1 VTGPDPV
8 DPNPTSSEPAGAG
21 QVDGDQAR
29 RDRLLRTATTVS
41 VSVASCLSLL
51 KLAAWLVTGSAA
63 ILSSLLDSLV
73 DVAASGILLISVRH
87 ALRPPDRSH
96 RFGHGKAEPL
106 GAIAQAAFVGGSAL
120 LLIFESAGR
129 FITPEPV
136 SDAPVGIAV
145 MVVSLVATV
154 ALVIFQRGVARRTA
168 STAIA
173 ADRLNYVGDTATS
186 VVVLAV
192 LLIGQ
197 SPGWLWLDPAA
208 AIAVALWLLVS
219 AARIARNAVDHL
231 MDRELPRE
239 DRLRIAE
246 IVRADPEVVD
256 LHDLRTRSAGGTRFI
271 ELHVEMEGGLTLWQ
285 AHTVCDR
292 VEDSLS
298 RAFPDAE
305 VILHQEP
312 AGLDDDRLDH
322 RIAKRPG

>member
-1 VTGPDPV
+1 VTDAAR
-8 DPNPTSSEPAGAG
+8 TG
-21 QVDGDQAR
+21 QPGDQAR
-29 RDRLLRTATTVS
+29 RDRLLKLATTVS
-41 VSVASCLSLL
+41 VSVASTLAVL

-129 FITPEPV
+129 FITPTPIVEVPL
-136 SDAPVGIAV
+136 GIAV
-145 MVVSLVATV
+145 MSISLVATV
-154 ALVIFQRGVARRTA
+154 LLVVFQRGVARRTG
-168 STAIA
+168 STAIE
-173 ADRLNYVGDTATS
+173 ADRLNYIGDTATS

-192 LLIGQ
+192 LVIGQ
-197 SPGWLWLDPAA
+197 RPGWQWLDPAA
-208 AIAVALWLLVS
+208 AIGVALWLLVS
-219 AARIARNAVDHL
+219 AARIARRAVDHL
-231 MDRELPRE
+231 MDRELPQEERV
-239 DRLRIAE
+239 RIAA
-246 IVRADPEVVD
+246 IVRADAEVAG

-271 ELHVEMEGGLTLWQ
+271 ELHVEMEGSLTLWQ

-292 VEDSLS
+292 LEAALS
-298 RAFPDAE
+298 AAFPDAE

-312 AGLDDDRLDH
+312 AGLDDERLDH
-322 RIAKRPG
+322 RIYKR

>member
-1 VTGPDPV
+1 MTDAVQSGGQ
-8 DPNPTSSEPAGAG
+8 AG
-21 QVDGDQAR
+21 GDEAR
-29 RDRLLRTATTVS
+29 RDRLLKLATTVS
-41 VSVASCLSLL
+41 VSVASTLAVL

-96 RFGHGKAEPL
+96 RYGHGKAEPL

-136 SDAPVGIAV
+136 TEVPIGIAV
-145 MVVSLVATV
+145 MSISLVATV
-154 ALVIFQRGVARRTA
+154 LLVVFQRGVARRTG
-168 STAIA
+168 STAIE

-192 LLIGQ
+192 LVIGQ
-197 SPGWLWLDPAA
+197 RPGWLWLDPAA
-208 AIAVALWLLVS
+208 AIGVALWLLVS
-219 AARIARNAVDHL
+219 AARIARRAVDHL
-231 MDRELPRE
+231 MDRELPQE
-239 DRLRIAE
+239 DRVRIAA
-246 IVRADPEVVD
+246 IVRSDPEVAG

-271 ELHVEMEGGLTLWQ
+271 ELHVEMDGSLTLWQ

-292 VEDSLS
+292 LEAALS
-298 RAFPDAE
+298 AAFPDAE

-312 AGLDDDRLDH
+312 AGLDDERLDH
-322 RIAKRPG
+322 RIYKRGG

>member
-1 VTGPDPV
+1 MTEPHPV
-8 DPNPTSSEPAGAG
+8 A
-21 QVDGDQAR
+21 DQAR
-29 RDRLLRTATTVS
+29 RDRLLRLATTVS
-41 VSVASCLSLL
+41 VSVASTLAVL

-129 FITPEPV
+129 FITPTPIVEVPLGV
-136 SDAPVGIAV
+136 AV
-145 MVVSLVATV
+145 MSISLVATV
-154 ALVIFQRGVARRTA
+154 LLVVFQRGVARRTE
-168 STAIA
+168 STAIE

-192 LLIGQ
+192 LVIGQ
-197 SPGWLWLDPAA
+197 RPGWLWLDPAA
-208 AIAVALWLLVS
+208 AIGVALWLLVS
-219 AARIARNAVDHL
+219 AARIARRAVDHL

-239 DRLRIAE
+239 DRDRIAA
-246 IVRADPEVVD
+246 IVRADPEVVG
-256 LHDLRTRSAGGTRFI
+256 LHDMRTRSAGGTRFI

-285 AHTVCDR
+285 AHTICDR
-292 VEDSLS
+292 VEAALS
-298 RAFPDAE
+298 AAFPDAE

-312 AGLDDDRLDH
+312 AGLDDERLDH
-322 RIAKRPG
+322 RIYKRTS

>member
-1 VTGPDPV
+1 MTAEVETG
-8 DPNPTSSEPAGAG
+8 
-21 QVDGDQAR
+21 GDQAR
-29 RDRLLRTATTVS
+29 RDRLLRLATAVS
-41 VSVASCLSLL
+41 VSVASTLVVL

-63 ILSSLLDSLV
+63 ILSSLLDSMV

-136 SDAPVGIAV
+136 AEVPLGIAV
-145 MVVSLVATV
+145 MTISLVATV
-154 ALVIFQRGVARRTA
+154 LLVVFQRSVARRTE

-192 LLIGQ
+192 LVIGQ
-197 SPGWLWLDPAA
+197 RPGWLWLDPAA
-208 AIAVALWLLVS
+208 AIGVALWLLVS
-219 AARIARNAVDHL
+219 AARIARRAVDHL

-239 DRLRIAE
+239 DRDRIAA
-246 IVRADPEVVD
+246 IVRADPEVAG
-256 LHDLRTRSAGGTRFI
+256 LHDMRTRSAGGTRFI
-271 ELHVEMEGGLTLWQ
+271 ELHVEMDGGLTLWQ

-292 VEDSLS
+292 LEAALS
-298 RAFPDAE
+298 DAFPDAE

-322 RIAKRPG
+322 RIYKRSS

>member
-1 VTGPDPV
+1 MTDAVQNGG
-8 DPNPTSSEPAGAG
+8 E
-21 QVDGDQAR
+21 QAR
-29 RDRLLRTATTVS
+29 RDRLLRLATAVS
-41 VSVASCLSLL
+41 VSVASTLAVL

-73 DVAASGILLISVRH
+73 DVAASGILMISVRH

-129 FITPEPV
+129 FINPEPV
-136 SDAPVGIAV
+136 AEVPLGIAV
-145 MVVSLVATV
+145 MAISLAATIL
-154 ALVIFQRGVARRTA
+154 LVLFQRSVARRTD
-168 STAIA
+168 STAID

-192 LLIGQ
+192 LVIGQ
-197 SPGWLWLDPAA
+197 RPGWQWLDPAA
-208 AIAVALWLLVS
+208 AIGVALWLLVS
-219 AARIARNAVDHL
+219 AARIARRAVDHL

-239 DRLRIAE
+239 DRDRIAA
-246 IVRADPEVVD
+246 IVRADPEVAG
-256 LHDLRTRSAGGTRFI
+256 LHDMRTRSAGGTRFI
-271 ELHVEMEGGLTLWQ
+271 ELHVEMDGSLTLWQ

-292 VEDSLS
+292 LEAALS
-298 RAFPDAE
+298 DAFPDAE

-312 AGLDDDRLDH
+312 AGLDDERLDH
-322 RIAKRPG
+322 RIYKRGG

>member
-1 VTGPDPV
+1 MTDAVQSGGQ
-8 DPNPTSSEPAGAG
+8 AG
-21 QVDGDQAR
+21 GDEAR
-29 RDRLLRTATTVS
+29 RDRLLKLATTVS
-41 VSVASCLSLL
+41 VSVASTLAVL

-96 RFGHGKAEPL
+96 RYGHGKAEPL

-136 SDAPVGIAV
+136 TEVPIGIAV
-145 MVVSLVATV
+145 MSISLVATV
-154 ALVIFQRGVARRTA
+154 LLVVFQRGVARRTG
-168 STAIA
+168 STAIE

-192 LLIGQ
+192 LVIGQ
-197 SPGWLWLDPAA
+197 RPGWLWLDPAA
-208 AIAVALWLLVS
+208 AIGVALWLLVS
-219 AARIARNAVDHL
+219 AARIARRAVDHL
-231 MDRELPRE
+231 MDRELPQE
-239 DRLRIAE
+239 DRVRIAT
-246 IVRADPEVVD
+246 IVRADPEVAG

-271 ELHVEMEGGLTLWQ
+271 ELHVEMDGSLTLWQ

-292 VEDSLS
+292 LEAALS
-298 RAFPDAE
+298 AAFPDAE

-312 AGLDDDRLDH
+312 AGLDDERLDH
-322 RIAKRPG
+322 RIYKRPS

>member
-1 VTGPDPV
+1 VTAPADGPVAAD
-8 DPNPTSSEPAGAG
+8 
-21 QVDGDQAR
+21 DQAK
-29 RDRLLRTATTVS
+29 RDRLMRTATAVS
-41 VSVASCLSLL
+41 VSVATTLSLL

-73 DVAASGILLISVRH
+73 DVAASGILLISIRH

-129 FITPEPV
+129 FVTPEPV
-136 SDAPVGIAV
+136 SEVPLGIAV
-145 MVVSLVATV
+145 MAISLVATIS
-154 ALVIFQRGVARRTA
+154 LVLFQRGVARRTE

-173 ADRLNYVGDTATS
+173 ADRLNYIGDTATS

-192 LLIGQ
+192 LVIGQ
-197 SPGWLWLDPAA
+197 RPGWLWLDPAA
-208 AIAVALWLLVS
+208 AIGVALWLLVA
-219 AARIARNAVDHL
+219 AARIARRAVDHL
-231 MDRELPRE
+231 MDRELPQEERT
-239 DRLRIAE
+239 RIAE
-246 IVRADPEVVD
+246 IVRADSEVVD
-256 LHDLRTRSAGGTRFI
+256 LHDMRTRAAGGTRFI
-271 ELHVEMEGGLTLWQ
+271 ELHVEMEGSLTLWQ

-292 VEDSLS
+292 VEASLS
-298 RAFPDAE
+298 RVFPNAE

-322 RIAKRPG
+322 RIYRK

>member
-1 VTGPDPV
+1 VTDAVQSGGQ
-8 DPNPTSSEPAGAG
+8 AG
-21 QVDGDQAR
+21 GDEAR
-29 RDRLLRTATTVS
+29 RDRLLKLATTVS
-41 VSVASCLSLL
+41 VSVASTLAVL

-96 RFGHGKAEPL
+96 RYGHGKAEPL

-136 SDAPVGIAV
+136 TEVPIGIAV
-145 MVVSLVATV
+145 MSISLVATV
-154 ALVIFQRGVARRTA
+154 LLVVFQRGVARRTG
-168 STAIA
+168 STAIE

-192 LLIGQ
+192 LVIGQ
-197 SPGWLWLDPAA
+197 RPGWLWLDPAA
-208 AIAVALWLLVS
+208 AIGVALWLLVS
-219 AARIARNAVDHL
+219 AARIARRAVDHL
-231 MDRELPRE
+231 MDRELPQE
-239 DRLRIAE
+239 DRVRIAA
-246 IVRADPEVVD
+246 IVRSDPEVAG

-271 ELHVEMEGGLTLWQ
+271 ELHVEMDGSLTLWQ

-292 VEDSLS
+292 LEAALS
-298 RAFPDAE
+298 AAFPDAE

-312 AGLDDDRLDH
+312 AGLDDERLDH
-322 RIAKRPG
+322 RIYKRGG

>member
-1 VTGPDPV
+1 VTDVAQNGQ
-8 DPNPTSSEPAGAG
+8 NGA
-21 QVDGDQAR
+21 DQAR
-29 RDRLLRTATTVS
+29 RDRLLKLATTVS
-41 VSVASCLSLL
+41 VSVASTLAVL

-129 FITPEPV
+129 FITPTPIVEVPL
-136 SDAPVGIAV
+136 GIAV
-145 MVVSLVATV
+145 MTISLVATV
-154 ALVIFQRGVARRTA
+154 LLVMFQRSVARRTE
-168 STAIA
+168 STAIE

-192 LLIGQ
+192 LVVGQ
-197 SPGWLWLDPAA
+197 RPGWQWLDPAA
-208 AIAVALWLLVS
+208 AIGVALWLLVS
-219 AARIARNAVDHL
+219 AARIARRAVDHL
-231 MDRELPRE
+231 MDRELPQE
-239 DRLRIAE
+239 DRLRIAA
-246 IVRADPEVVD
+246 IVRADAEVAG

-271 ELHVEMEGGLTLWQ
+271 ELHVEMEGSLTLWQ

-292 VEDSLS
+292 LEAALS
-298 RAFPDAE
+298 DAFPDAE

-312 AGLDDDRLDH
+312 AGLDDERLDH
-322 RIAKRPG
+322 RIYKR

>member
-1 VTGPDPV
+1 MTAHAQNGDDP
-8 DPNPTSSEPAGAG
+8 
-21 QVDGDQAR
+21 AR
-29 RDRLLRTATTVS
+29 RDRLLRLATAVS
-41 VSVASCLSLL
+41 VSVASVLAVL

-106 GAIAQAAFVGGSAL
+106 GAVAQAAFVGGSAL

-129 FITPEPV
+129 FITPAPIAEVPLGITVMIV
-136 SDAPVGIAV
+136 SV
-145 MVVSLVATV
+145 VATV
-154 ALVIFQRGVARRTA
+154 ALVLFQRAVARRTD

-186 VVVLAV
+186 LVVLAV
-192 LLIGQ
+192 LVIGQ
-197 SPGWLWLDPAA
+197 RPGWLWLDPAA
-208 AIAVALWLLVS
+208 AIGVALWLLVS
-219 AARIARNAVDHL
+219 AARIARRAADHL

-239 DRLRIAE
+239 DRDRIAA
-246 IVRADPEVVD
+246 IVRADPEVAG
-256 LHDLRTRSAGGTRFI
+256 LHDMRTRSAGGTRFI
-271 ELHVEMEGGLTLWQ
+271 ELHVEMDGALTLWQ

-292 VEDSLS
+292 LEAALS
-298 RAFPDAE
+298 EAFPDAE

-312 AGLDDDRLDH
+312 AGLDDERLDH
-322 RIAKRPG
+322 RIFKRRS

>member
-1 VTGPDPV
+1 MTDAAQTGQA
-8 DPNPTSSEPAGAG
+8 AGE
-21 QVDGDQAR
+21 QVR
-29 RDRLLRTATTVS
+29 RDRLLRLATTVS
-41 VSVASCLSLL
+41 VSVASTLAVL

-136 SDAPVGIAV
+136 AEVPIGIAV
-145 MVVSLVATV
+145 MVISLVATV
-154 ALVIFQRGVARRTA
+154 LLVLFQRSVARRTG
-168 STAIA
+168 STAID

-192 LLIGQ
+192 LVIGQ
-197 SPGWLWLDPAA
+197 RPGWQWLDPAA
-208 AIAVALWLLVS
+208 AIGVALWLLVS
-219 AARIARNAVDHL
+219 AARIARRAVDHL

-239 DRLRIAE
+239 DRDRIAA
-246 IVRADPEVVD
+246 IVRADPEVAG
-256 LHDLRTRSAGGTRFI
+256 LHDMRTRSAGGTRFI

-285 AHTVCDR
+285 AHTICDR
-292 VEDSLS
+292 VEAALS
-298 RAFPDAE
+298 AAFPDAE

-312 AGLDDDRLDH
+312 AGLDDERLDH
-322 RIAKRPG
+322 RIYKRPT

>member
-1 VTGPDPV
+1 MTDAAQTGQ
-8 DPNPTSSEPAGAG
+8 NGT
-21 QVDGDQAR
+21 DQAR
-29 RDRLLRTATTVS
+29 RDRLLRLATTVS
-41 VSVASCLSLL
+41 VSVASTLAVL

-136 SDAPVGIAV
+136 AEVPIGIAV
-145 MVVSLVATV
+145 MAISLVATV
-154 ALVIFQRGVARRTA
+154 LLVMFQRGVARRTG
-168 STAIA
+168 STAIE

-192 LLIGQ
+192 LVIGQ
-197 SPGWLWLDPAA
+197 RPGWQWLDPAA
-208 AIAVALWLLVS
+208 AIGVALWLLVS
-219 AARIARNAVDHL
+219 AARIARRAVDHL

-239 DRLRIAE
+239 DRDRIAA
-246 IVRADPEVVD
+246 IVRADPEVAG

-271 ELHVEMEGGLTLWQ
+271 ELHVEMDGNLTLWQ
-285 AHTVCDR
+285 AHTICDR
-292 VEDSLS
+292 VEAALS
-298 RAFPDAE
+298 DAFPDAE

-312 AGLDDDRLDH
+312 AGLEDERLDH
-322 RIAKRPG
+322 RIYKRPS

>member
-1 VTGPDPV
+1 MTDAARTGQ
-8 DPNPTSSEPAGAG
+8 AG
-21 QVDGDQAR
+21 GDQAR
-29 RDRLLRTATTVS
+29 RDRLLRLATTVS
-41 VSVASCLSLL
+41 VSVASTLAVL

-129 FITPEPV
+129 FITPTPIVEVPL
-136 SDAPVGIAV
+136 GIAV
-145 MVVSLVATV
+145 MSISLVATV
-154 ALVIFQRGVARRTA
+154 LLVVFQRGVARRTG
-168 STAIA
+168 STAIE
-173 ADRLNYVGDTATS
+173 ADRLNYIGDTATS

-192 LLIGQ
+192 LVIGQ
-197 SPGWLWLDPAA
+197 RPGWLWLDPAA
-208 AIAVALWLLVS
+208 AIGVALWLLVS
-219 AARIARNAVDHL
+219 AARIARRAVDHL
-231 MDRELPRE
+231 MDRELPQE
-239 DRLRIAE
+239 ERLRIAA
-246 IVRADPEVVD
+246 IVRADAEVAG

-292 VEDSLS
+292 VEAALS
-298 RAFPDAE
+298 AAFPDAE

-312 AGLDDDRLDH
+312 AGLDDERLDH
-322 RIAKRPG
+322 RIYKRQG

>member
-1 VTGPDPV
+1 MTDAVRNGGQTG
-8 DPNPTSSEPAGAG
+8 
-21 QVDGDQAR
+21 GDQAR
-29 RDRLLRTATTVS
+29 RDRLLKLATTVS
-41 VSVASCLSLL
+41 VSVASTLAVL

-96 RFGHGKAEPL
+96 RYGHGKAEPL

-136 SDAPVGIAV
+136 TEVPIGIAV
-145 MVVSLVATV
+145 MSISLVATV
-154 ALVIFQRGVARRTA
+154 LLVVFQRSVARRTE
-168 STAIA
+168 STAIE

-192 LLIGQ
+192 LVIGQ
-197 SPGWLWLDPAA
+197 RPGWLWLDPAA
-208 AIAVALWLLVS
+208 AIGVALWLLVS
-219 AARIARNAVDHL
+219 AARIARRAVDHL
-231 MDRELPRE
+231 MDRELPQE
-239 DRLRIAE
+239 DRVRIAA
-246 IVRADPEVVD
+246 IVNADPEVAG

-271 ELHVEMEGGLTLWQ
+271 ELHVEMEGSLTLWQ

-292 VEDSLS
+292 LEAALS
-298 RAFPDAE
+298 AAFPDAE

-312 AGLDDDRLDH
+312 AGLDDERLDH
-322 RIAKRPG
+322 RIYKRPT

>member
-1 VTGPDPV
+1 MTDEARTGQP
-8 DPNPTSSEPAGAG
+8 
-21 QVDGDQAR
+21 GDQAR
-29 RDRLLRTATTVS
+29 RDRLLKLATTVS
-41 VSVASCLSLL
+41 VSVASTLAVL

-96 RFGHGKAEPL
+96 RYGHGKAEPL

-129 FITPEPV
+129 FITPTPIVEVPL
-136 SDAPVGIAV
+136 GIAV
-145 MVVSLVATV
+145 MSISLVATV
-154 ALVIFQRGVARRTA
+154 LLVVFQRGIARRTG
-168 STAIA
+168 STAIE

-192 LLIGQ
+192 LVIGQ
-197 SPGWLWLDPAA
+197 RPGWQWLDPAA
-208 AIAVALWLLVS
+208 AIGVALWLLVS
-219 AARIARNAVDHL
+219 AARIARRAVDHL
-231 MDRELPRE
+231 MDRELPQEERV
-239 DRLRIAE
+239 RIAA
-246 IVRADPEVVD
+246 IVQADPEVAG

-271 ELHVEMEGGLTLWQ
+271 ELHVEMEGSLTLWQ

-292 VEDSLS
+292 LEAALS
-298 RAFPDAE
+298 AAFPDAE

-312 AGLDDDRLDH
+312 AGLDDERLDH
-322 RIAKRPG
+322 RIYKRQG

>member
-1 VTGPDPV
+1 VTDV
-8 DPNPTSSEPAGAG
+8 ARTG
-21 QVDGDQAR
+21 QPGDQAR
-29 RDRLLRTATTVS
+29 RDRLLKLATTVS
-41 VSVASCLSLL
+41 VSVASTLAVL

-129 FITPEPV
+129 FITPTPIVEVPL
-136 SDAPVGIAV
+136 GIAV
-145 MVVSLVATV
+145 MSISLVATV
-154 ALVIFQRGVARRTA
+154 LLVVFQRSVARRTG
-168 STAIA
+168 STAIE
-173 ADRLNYVGDTATS
+173 ADRLNYIGDTATS

-192 LLIGQ
+192 LVIGQ
-197 SPGWLWLDPAA
+197 RPGWQWLDPAA
-208 AIAVALWLLVS
+208 AIGVALWLLVS
-219 AARIARNAVDHL
+219 AARIARRAVDHL
-231 MDRELPRE
+231 MDRELPQEERV
-239 DRLRIAE
+239 RIAA
-246 IVRADPEVVD
+246 IVRADAEVAG

-292 VEDSLS
+292 VEAALS
-298 RAFPDAE
+298 AAFPDAE

-312 AGLDDDRLDH
+312 AGLDDERLDH
-322 RIAKRPG
+322 RIYKRQG

>member
-1 VTGPDPV
+1 MTDAARNGQ
-8 DPNPTSSEPAGAG
+8 NGA
-21 QVDGDQAR
+21 DQAR
-29 RDRLLRTATTVS
+29 RDRLLKLATTVS
-41 VSVASCLSLL
+41 VSIASTLAVL

-129 FITPEPV
+129 FITPTPIVEVPL
-136 SDAPVGIAV
+136 GIAV
-145 MVVSLVATV
+145 MSISLVATV
-154 ALVIFQRGVARRTA
+154 LLVVFQRSVARCTG
-168 STAIA
+168 STAIE

-192 LLIGQ
+192 LVIGQ
-197 SPGWLWLDPAA
+197 RPGWLWLDPAA
-208 AIAVALWLLVS
+208 AIGVALWLLLS
-219 AARIARNAVDHL
+219 AARIARRAVDHL

-239 DRLRIAE
+239 DRDRIAA
-246 IVRADPEVVD
+246 IVRADAEVAG
-256 LHDLRTRSAGGTRFI
+256 LHDMRTRSAGGTRFI
-271 ELHVEMEGGLTLWQ
+271 ELHVEMDGGLTLWQ
-285 AHTVCDR
+285 AHTICDR
-292 VEDSLS
+292 VEAALS
-298 RAFPDAE
+298 DAFPDAE

-312 AGLDDDRLDH
+312 AGLDDERLDH
-322 RIAKRPG
+322 RIYKREG

>member
-1 VTGPDPV
+1 MTDAVQTGQ
-8 DPNPTSSEPAGAG
+8 TG
-21 QVDGDQAR
+21 GDQAR
-29 RDRLLRTATTVS
+29 RDRLLKLATTVS
-41 VSVASCLSLL
+41 VSVASTLAVL

-129 FITPEPV
+129 FITPTPIVEVPL
-136 SDAPVGIAV
+136 GIAV
-145 MVVSLVATV
+145 MSISLVATV
-154 ALVIFQRGVARRTA
+154 LLVVFQRSVARRTE
-168 STAIA
+168 STAIE

-192 LLIGQ
+192 LVIGQ
-197 SPGWLWLDPAA
+197 RPGWLWLDPAA
-208 AIAVALWLLVS
+208 AIGVALWLLVS
-219 AARIARNAVDHL
+219 AARIARRAVDHL
-231 MDRELPRE
+231 MDRELPQE
-239 DRLRIAE
+239 DRVRIAA
-246 IVRADPEVVD
+246 IVRADAEVAG

-271 ELHVEMEGGLTLWQ
+271 ELHVEMEGSLTLWQ

-292 VEDSLS
+292 LEAALS
-298 RAFPDAE
+298 DAFPDAE

-312 AGLDDDRLDH
+312 AGLDDERLDH
-322 RIAKRPG
+322 RIYKRTT

>member
-1 VTGPDPV
+1 MTDAV
-8 DPNPTSSEPAGAG
+8 PNGGE
-21 QVDGDQAR
+21 QAR
-29 RDRLLRTATTVS
+29 RDRLLRLATSVS
-41 VSVASCLSLL
+41 VSVASTLAVL

-63 ILSSLLDSLV
+63 ILSSLLDSMV

-136 SDAPVGIAV
+136 AEVPLGIAV
-145 MVVSLVATV
+145 MSISLVATV
-154 ALVIFQRGVARRTA
+154 LLVVFQRGVARRTD

-192 LLIGQ
+192 LVIGQ
-197 SPGWLWLDPAA
+197 RPGWQWLDPAT
-208 AIAVALWLLVS
+208 AIGVALWLLVS
-219 AARIARNAVDHL
+219 AARIARRAVDHL

-239 DRLRIAE
+239 DRDRIAA
-246 IVRADPEVVD
+246 IVRADPEVAG

-271 ELHVEMEGGLTLWQ
+271 ELHVEMDGGLTLWQ

-292 VEDSLS
+292 LEAALS
-298 RAFPDAE
+298 DAFPDAE

-312 AGLDDDRLDH
+312 AGLEDERLDH
-322 RIAKRPG
+322 RIYKRGG

>member
-1 VTGPDPV
+1 MT
-8 DPNPTSSEPAGAG
+8 EPRPAA
-21 QVDGDQAR
+21 GDQAR
-29 RDRLLRTATTVS
+29 RDRLLKLATTIS
-41 VSVASCLSLL
+41 VSVASTLAVL

-136 SDAPVGIAV
+136 AEVPLGIAV
-145 MVVSLVATV
+145 MLVSLVATV
-154 ALVIFQRGVARRTA
+154 LLVLFQRSVARRTD

-192 LLIGQ
+192 LVIGQ
-197 SPGWLWLDPAA
+197 RPGWQWLDPAA
-208 AIAVALWLLVS
+208 AIGVALWLLVS
-219 AARIARNAVDHL
+219 AARIARRAVDHL

-239 DRLRIAE
+239 DRDRIAA
-246 IVRADPEVVD
+246 IVRADPEVAG
-256 LHDLRTRSAGGTRFI
+256 LHDMRTRSAGGTRFI

-285 AHTVCDR
+285 AHTICDR
-292 VEDSLS
+292 VEAALS
-298 RAFPDAE
+298 AAFPESE

-312 AGLDDDRLDH
+312 AGLDDERLDH
-322 RIAKRPG
+322 RIYKRPS

>member
-1 VTGPDPV
+1 MTDATRTGQP
-8 DPNPTSSEPAGAG
+8 
-21 QVDGDQAR
+21 GDQAR
-29 RDRLLRTATTVS
+29 RDRLLKLATTVS
-41 VSVASCLSLL
+41 VSVASTLAVL

-129 FITPEPV
+129 FITPTPIVEVPL
-136 SDAPVGIAV
+136 GIAV
-145 MVVSLVATV
+145 MSISLVATV
-154 ALVIFQRGVARRTA
+154 LLVVFQRGVARRTG
-168 STAIA
+168 STAIE
-173 ADRLNYVGDTATS
+173 ADRLNYIGDTATS

-192 LLIGQ
+192 LVIGQ
-197 SPGWLWLDPAA
+197 RPGWQWLDPAA
-208 AIAVALWLLVS
+208 AIGVALWLLVS
-219 AARIARNAVDHL
+219 AARIARRAVDHL
-231 MDRELPRE
+231 MDRELPQE
-239 DRLRIAE
+239 DRVRIAA
-246 IVRADPEVVD
+246 IVRADAEVAG

-271 ELHVEMEGGLTLWQ
+271 ELHVEMEGSLTLWQ

-292 VEDSLS
+292 LEAALS
-298 RAFPDAE
+298 AAFPDAE

-312 AGLDDDRLDH
+312 AGLDDERLDH
-322 RIAKRPG
+322 RIYKR

>member
-1 VTGPDPV
+1 MTEARPTTGI
-8 DPNPTSSEPAGAG
+8 
-21 QVDGDQAR
+21 DQAR
-29 RDRLLRTATTVS
+29 RDRLLKLATTVS
-41 VSVASCLSLL
+41 VSVASTLAVL

-129 FITPEPV
+129 FITPTPIVEVPL
-136 SDAPVGIAV
+136 GIAV
-145 MVVSLVATV
+145 MSISLVATV
-154 ALVIFQRGVARRTA
+154 LLVVFQRGVARRTG
-168 STAIA
+168 STAIE
-173 ADRLNYVGDTATS
+173 ADRLNYIGDTATS

-192 LLIGQ
+192 LVIGQ
-197 SPGWLWLDPAA
+197 RPGWLWLDPAA
-208 AIAVALWLLVS
+208 AIGVALWLLVS
-219 AARIARNAVDHL
+219 AARIARRAVDHL
-231 MDRELPRE
+231 MDRELPQE
-239 DRLRIAE
+239 DRTRIAA

-256 LHDLRTRSAGGTRFI
+256 LHDMRTRSAGGTRFI
-271 ELHVEMEGGLTLWQ
+271 ELHVEMDGILTLWQ
-285 AHTVCDR
+285 AHTICDR
-292 VEDSLS
+292 VEAALS
-298 RAFPDAE
+298 AAFPDSE

-322 RIAKRPG
+322 RIYKRPS

>member
-1 VTGPDPV
+1 VTDAAR
-8 DPNPTSSEPAGAG
+8 TG
-21 QVDGDQAR
+21 QPGDQAR
-29 RDRLLRTATTVS
+29 RDRLLKLATTVS
-41 VSVASCLSLL
+41 VSVASTLAVL

-129 FITPEPV
+129 FITPTPIVEVPL
-136 SDAPVGIAV
+136 GIAV
-145 MVVSLVATV
+145 MSISLVATV
-154 ALVIFQRGVARRTA
+154 LLVVFQRSVARRTG
-168 STAIA
+168 STAIE

-192 LLIGQ
+192 LVIGQ
-197 SPGWLWLDPAA
+197 RPGWQWLDPAA
-208 AIAVALWLLVS
+208 AIGVALWLLVS
-219 AARIARNAVDHL
+219 AARIARRAVDHL
-231 MDRELPRE
+231 MDRELPQE
-239 DRLRIAE
+239 DRVRIAA
-246 IVRADPEVVD
+246 IVRADAEVAG

-292 VEDSLS
+292 VEAALS
-298 RAFPDAE
+298 AAFPDAE

-312 AGLDDDRLDH
+312 AGLDDERLDH
-322 RIAKRPG
+322 RIYKR

>member
-1 VTGPDPV
+1 MT
-8 DPNPTSSEPAGAG
+8 EPRPAA
-21 QVDGDQAR
+21 GDQAR
-29 RDRLLRTATTVS
+29 RDRLLKLATTVS
-41 VSVASCLSLL
+41 VSVASTLAVL

-136 SDAPVGIAV
+136 AEVPLGIAV
-145 MVVSLVATV
+145 MLVSLVATV
-154 ALVIFQRGVARRTA
+154 LLVLFQRSVARRTD

-192 LLIGQ
+192 LVIGQ
-197 SPGWLWLDPAA
+197 RPGWQWLDPAA
-208 AIAVALWLLVS
+208 AIGVALWLLVS
-219 AARIARNAVDHL
+219 AARIARRAVDHL

-239 DRLRIAE
+239 DRDRIAA
-246 IVRADPEVVD
+246 IVRADPEVAG
-256 LHDLRTRSAGGTRFI
+256 LHDMRTRSAGGTRFI

-285 AHTVCDR
+285 AHTICDR
-292 VEDSLS
+292 VEAALS
-298 RAFPDAE
+298 AAFPESE

-312 AGLDDDRLDH
+312 AGLDDERLDH
-322 RIAKRPG
+322 RIYKRPS

>member
-1 VTGPDPV
+1 VTDAAR
-8 DPNPTSSEPAGAG
+8 TG
-21 QVDGDQAR
+21 QPGDQAR
-29 RDRLLRTATTVS
+29 RDRLLKLATTVS
-41 VSVASCLSLL
+41 VSVASTLAVL

-129 FITPEPV
+129 FITPTPIVEVPL
-136 SDAPVGIAV
+136 GIAV
-145 MVVSLVATV
+145 MSISLVATV
-154 ALVIFQRGVARRTA
+154 LLVVFQRGVARRTG
-168 STAIA
+168 STAIE

-192 LLIGQ
+192 LVIGQ
-197 SPGWLWLDPAA
+197 RPGWQWLDPAA
-208 AIAVALWLLVS
+208 AIGVALWLLVS
-219 AARIARNAVDHL
+219 AARIARRAVDHL
-231 MDRELPRE
+231 MDRELPQE
-239 DRLRIAE
+239 DRVRIAA
-246 IVRADPEVVD
+246 IVRADAEVAG

-271 ELHVEMEGGLTLWQ
+271 ELHVEMEGSLTLWQ

-292 VEDSLS
+292 LEAALS
-298 RAFPDAE
+298 AAFPDAE

-312 AGLDDDRLDH
+312 AGLDDERLDH
-322 RIAKRPG
+322 RIYKR

>member
-1 VTGPDPV
+1 MTDAVQSGGQTG
-8 DPNPTSSEPAGAG
+8 
-21 QVDGDQAR
+21 GDQAR
-29 RDRLLRTATTVS
+29 RDRLLRLATTVS
-41 VSVASCLSLL
+41 VSVASTLAVL

-96 RFGHGKAEPL
+96 RYGHGKAEPL

-136 SDAPVGIAV
+136 TEVPIGIAV
-145 MVVSLVATV
+145 MSISLVATV
-154 ALVIFQRGVARRTA
+154 LLVVFQRGVARRTG
-168 STAIA
+168 STAIE

-192 LLIGQ
+192 LVIGQ
-197 SPGWLWLDPAA
+197 RPGWLWLDPAA
-208 AIAVALWLLVS
+208 AIGVALWLLVS
-219 AARIARNAVDHL
+219 AARIARRAVDHL
-231 MDRELPRE
+231 MDRELPQE
-239 DRLRIAE
+239 DRVRIAA
-246 IVRADPEVVD
+246 IVRADPEVAG

-271 ELHVEMEGGLTLWQ
+271 ELHVEMDGSLTLWQ

-292 VEDSLS
+292 LEAALS
-298 RAFPDAE
+298 AAFPDAE

-312 AGLDDDRLDH
+312 AGLDDERLDH
-322 RIAKRPG
+322 RIYKRGG

>member
-1 VTGPDPV
+1 MTDIVQNRGQ
-8 DPNPTSSEPAGAG
+8 AG
-21 QVDGDQAR
+21 GDQAR
-29 RDRLLRTATTVS
+29 RDRLLRLATAVS
-41 VSVASCLSLL
+41 VSVASTLAVL

-136 SDAPVGIAV
+136 AEVPIGIAV
-145 MVVSLVATV
+145 MSISLVATV
-154 ALVIFQRGVARRTA
+154 LLVVFQRSVARRTG
-168 STAIA
+168 STAIE
-173 ADRLNYVGDTATS
+173 ADRLNYVGDTTTS

-192 LLIGQ
+192 LVVGQ
-197 SPGWLWLDPAA
+197 RPGWLWLDPAA
-208 AIAVALWLLVS
+208 AIGVALWLLVS
-219 AARIARNAVDHL
+219 AARIARRAVDHL
-231 MDRELPRE
+231 MDRELPQE
-239 DRLRIAE
+239 DRVRIAV
-246 IVRADPEVVD
+246 IVRADPEVAG

-271 ELHVEMEGGLTLWQ
+271 ELHVEMDGSLTLWQ

-292 VEDSLS
+292 LEAALS
-298 RAFPDAE
+298 AAFPDAE

-312 AGLDDDRLDH
+312 AGLDDERLDH
-322 RIAKRPG
+322 RIYKRPS

>member
-1 VTGPDPV
+1 MTDAARTGQP
-8 DPNPTSSEPAGAG
+8 
-21 QVDGDQAR
+21 GDQAR
-29 RDRLLRTATTVS
+29 RDRLLKLATTVS
-41 VSVASCLSLL
+41 VSVASTLAVL

-129 FITPEPV
+129 FITPTPIVEVPL
-136 SDAPVGIAV
+136 GIAV
-145 MVVSLVATV
+145 MSISLVATV
-154 ALVIFQRGVARRTA
+154 LLVVFQRGVARRTG
-168 STAIA
+168 STAIE

-192 LLIGQ
+192 LVIGQ
-197 SPGWLWLDPAA
+197 RPGWQWLDPAA
-208 AIAVALWLLVS
+208 AIGVALWLLVS
-219 AARIARNAVDHL
+219 AARIARRAVDHL
-231 MDRELPRE
+231 MDRELPQEERV
-239 DRLRIAE
+239 RIAA
-246 IVRADPEVVD
+246 IVRADAEVAG

-292 VEDSLS
+292 VEAALS
-298 RAFPDAE
+298 AAFPDAE

-312 AGLDDDRLDH
+312 AGLDDERLDH
-322 RIAKRPG
+322 RIYKR

>member
-1 VTGPDPV
+1 MTDAVQNGQ
-8 DPNPTSSEPAGAG
+8 AG
-21 QVDGDQAR
+21 GDQAR
-29 RDRLLRTATTVS
+29 RDRLLKLATTVS
-41 VSVASCLSLL
+41 VSVASTLAVL

-96 RFGHGKAEPL
+96 RYGHGKAEPL

-120 LLIFESAGR
+120 LLIFESTGR

-136 SDAPVGIAV
+136 TEVPIGIAV
-145 MVVSLVATV
+145 MSISLVATV
-154 ALVIFQRGVARRTA
+154 LLVVFQRGVARRTG
-168 STAIA
+168 STAIE

-192 LLIGQ
+192 LVIGQ
-197 SPGWLWLDPAA
+197 RPGWLWLDPAA
-208 AIAVALWLLVS
+208 AIGVALWLLVS
-219 AARIARNAVDHL
+219 AARIARRAVDHL
-231 MDRELPRE
+231 MDRELPQE
-239 DRLRIAE
+239 DRVRIAA
-246 IVRADPEVVD
+246 IVRADPEVAG

-271 ELHVEMEGGLTLWQ
+271 ELHVEMDGSLTLWQ

-292 VEDSLS
+292 LEAGLS
-298 RAFPDAE
+298 AAFPDAE

-312 AGLDDDRLDH
+312 AGLDDERLDH
-322 RIAKRPG
+322 RIYKRPS